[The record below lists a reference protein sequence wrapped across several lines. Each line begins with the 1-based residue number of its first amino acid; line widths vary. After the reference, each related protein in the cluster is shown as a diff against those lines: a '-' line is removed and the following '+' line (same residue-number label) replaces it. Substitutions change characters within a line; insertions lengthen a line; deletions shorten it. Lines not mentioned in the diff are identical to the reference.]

1 MQANFI
7 YAAEKRLFVFQKCLF
22 QPPVVRVF
30 GPAPRPCDDRLRF
43 CDLSSALHKRTGGNR
58 LDLVMTA
65 CGFVT
70 SQRAK
75 HTSEFK
81 RLDLVMTACGFV
93 TCKHFLITI
102 FNDSFARPCDDR
114 LRFCD
119 KTKQNIK
126 ERSFNLDLVM
136 TACGFVT

>member
-30 GPAPRPCDDRLRF
+30 GPA
-43 CDLSSALHKRTGGNR
+43 

-70 SQRAK
+70 LANS
-75 HTSEFK
+75 
-81 RLDLVMTACGFV
+81 LVEINHLFDDT
-93 TCKHFLITI
+93 
-102 FNDSFARPCDDR
+102 RPCDDR

-119 KTKQNIK
+119 QLSASTT
-126 ERSFNLDLVM
+126 L
-136 TACGFVT
+136 